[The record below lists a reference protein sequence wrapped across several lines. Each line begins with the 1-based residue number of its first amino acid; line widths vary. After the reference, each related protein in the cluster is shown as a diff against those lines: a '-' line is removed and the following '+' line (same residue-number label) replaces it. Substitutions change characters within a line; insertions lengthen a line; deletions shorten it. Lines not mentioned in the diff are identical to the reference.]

1 MRAWILDYYGDSVF
15 NQCPHQ
21 EAPCMSGPP
30 VEIHLK
36 ENAVPRAC
44 HTPAQIP
51 YQWQEKVHKNLLDD
65 ETNGV
70 IEKVPF
76 VFCCFG

>member
-1 MRAWILDYYGDSVF
+1 
-15 NQCPHQ
+15 
-21 EAPCMSGPP
+21 MSGPP

-65 ETNGV
+65 ETNEPLMRRALGDMHAKM
-70 IEKVPF
+70 EKS
-76 VFCCFG
+76 CFKGKITS